1 MIFILFFLKFC
12 TSEVT
17 EMKIKQNKSEDF
29 ESCILNHNLDL
40 SHITSI
46 FLIIFNAIP
55 LIIHSIDSSS
65 LIVDN
70 IFINTTNTV
79 NTINIIFF
87 TIWLL
92 IHKVILNRYNTR
104 LEYNLLF
111 NIFLFCLTYLTLCT
125 CIYSLIIS
133 KSISYYLLL
142 IFILNLFF
150 FIDIK
155 KFIFIVLL
163 PSTIY
168 IYAMFKVFNYTE
180 SFWINLFSLILYLS
194 LIIYFSILK
203 FKLIKHSF
211 NSNQQLLLA
220 KSKLEIANNK
230 LMVNEKERTNF
241 FADVSH
247 ELKTPIN
254 VIYSAN
260 QLLTQQL
267 KNPSIDLSRTE
278 HYVDCIKRNS
288 FRLIRLINNLLDV
301 TKIESSNFK
310 IKLENINIV
319 YAIENIVDSV
329 VDFVK
334 SKGINIIFD
343 TTTEEKITAVDE
355 DKLERIILNILSNAI
370 KFTDPGGTIFIN
382 ISEDINNTIVSIR
395 DTGIGIDDSMKK
407 VIFERFVQI
416 DKSISRNSEG
426 TGIGLSLVKSLMVLH
441 GGDITLDSEVGKGS
455 EFKLYF
461 PNQTIE
467 SDRCTNLEYTPIK
480 SYNNKIERI
489 EIEFSDIYK

>member
-17 EMKIKQNKSEDF
+17 EMKIEQNKSENF
-29 ESCILNHNLDL
+29 KSCILNHNLDL

-55 LIIHSIDSSS
+55 LIINSINCSS

-70 IFINTTNTV
+70 IFINNINTIYI
-79 NTINIIFF
+79 INIIFF
-87 TIWLL
+87 VIWLL
-92 IHKVILNRYNTR
+92 IHKAISNRYTTH

-111 NIFLFCLTYLTLCT
+111 DIFLFCLTYLSLCT
-125 CIYSLIIS
+125 CIYSLITS

-142 IFILNLFF
+142 SFILNLFF

-155 KFIFIVLL
+155 KFIFIVLF
-163 PSTIY
+163 PTTIY
-168 IYAMFKVFNYTE
+168 IYAMLKVFNYTE
-180 SFWINLFSLILYLS
+180 PLWINLFSLILYLS

-203 FKLIKHSF
+203 FKLIKHIF
-211 NSNQQLLLA
+211 NNHQQLLLA
-220 KSKLEIANNK
+220 KTELEIANNN
-230 LMVNEKERTNF
+230 LVVNEKERTNF
-241 FADVSH
+241 FANVSH

-267 KNPSIDLSRTE
+267 KNPRIDLNRAE

-310 IKLENINIV
+310 IKPENINII

-343 TTTEEKITAVDE
+343 TTIEEKITAVDE
-355 DKLERIILNILSNAI
+355 DKLERIILNLLSNAI

-382 ISEDINNTIVSIR
+382 ISEDDNNTIVSIK

-407 VIFERFVQI
+407 SIFERFVQI

-461 PNQTIE
+461 PNKTIE
-467 SDRCTNLEYTPIK
+467 SGRCTNLEYTPIK